1 MSLDGLTIGVT
12 TCYQLPGAIGTF
24 CGSWFHVAPAVQL
37 ALALHGVKVHTV
49 HQHLVAIPTTQSS
62 RTPSIYT
69 IFPEL
74 RALRR
79 KHSQEEPADFEL
91 SLSLF
96 LVGPAPME
104 LTATAMCS
112 CASLFSSAT
121 VFRIESFEEF
131 LSFNRRRSSDLERR
145 RSLLADPQ
153 REIIKKAQT
162 GQASCRAATF
172 IAASFSMFRL
182 LACALCAQSGF
193 NTLHNWR
200 RMMR

>member
-1 MSLDGLTIGVT
+1 MVATNTIWLRVQSKDFLHVQSSVRLACDLSLDGLTIGVT
-12 TCYQLPGAIGTF
+12 TCYQLPGAIRTF

-91 SLSLF
+91 SLSLSRWSCSHGANCYCYV
-96 LVGPAPME
+96 LVCLPLQLRHGVPDRIFRGILVLQPQEE
-104 LTATAMCS
+104 LRSGEAT
-112 CASLFSSAT
+112 
-121 VFRIESFEEF
+121 E
-131 LSFNRRRSSDLERR
+131 
-145 RSLLADPQ
+145 PP
-153 REIIKKAQT
+153 
-162 GQASCRAATF
+162 G
-172 IAASFSMFRL
+172 
-182 LACALCAQSGF
+182 
-193 NTLHNWR
+193 
-200 RMMR
+200 